1 MAADTL
7 GSYGSMARCYI
18 LPQSVFSDCFQ
29 LWELD
34 DFLSKSWMLHWFTWR
49 TRWPTMKCFQKY
61 TISSSFYSRF
71 PDLNRIMKVFENKK
85 QRNNLMI
92 IFLLTFF
99 ILLLPPLLLLLPL
112 SFGYFSPA
120 PLLSCLPLSPL
131 FFQVN
136 DTTVLGAGGDYA
148 DFQFISDVSDQ
159 LSPETLMF

>member
-1 MAADTL
+1 
-7 GSYGSMARCYI
+7 
-18 LPQSVFSDCFQ
+18 
-29 LWELD
+29 
-34 DFLSKSWMLHWFTWR
+34 
-49 TRWPTMKCFQKY
+49 MKCFQKY

-120 PLLSCLPLSPL
+120 CLLSCAPTLMLASLTSL
-131 FFQVN
+131 FFR
-136 DTTVLGAGGDYA
+136 
-148 DFQFISDVSDQ
+148 
-159 LSPETLMF
+159 